1 MIENNKMKIE
11 VWSDVACPFCYI
23 GKRHYESAISKFADA
38 NNIELEWK
46 SFQLDPAIPEDLNGK
61 QSVSAYLSASKGM
74 TLDQVAQM
82 TVGVTEMAKNAG
94 LSLDFEKAVAAN
106 TFNAHRIIQ
115 KAKTKGLGDAIEE
128 AFFKAHFVDGL
139 DVADKEVLMSI
150 GEKTGLSKEEIND
163 ALSNDE
169 YAYMVQQ
176 DIMESRNIGVRGVP
190 FFVFNRKYG
199 ISGAQ
204 PVEVFT
210 NTIEKSYTE
219 WRKDN
224 EVITLEINE
233 GPACTTDGVCD

>member
-82 TVGVTEMAKNAG
+82 TVGVTEMAKNAE

-139 DVADKEVLMSI
+139 DVADKEVLMSL

-163 ALSNDE
+163 ALTNDE

>member
-1 MIENNKMKIE
+1 
-11 VWSDVACPFCYI
+11 
-23 GKRHYESAISKFADA
+23 
-38 NNIELEWK
+38 
-46 SFQLDPAIPEDLNGK
+46 
-61 QSVSAYLSASKGM
+61 
-74 TLDQVAQM
+74 
-82 TVGVTEMAKNAG
+82 
-94 LSLDFEKAVAAN
+94 
-106 TFNAHRIIQ
+106 
-115 KAKTKGLGDAIEE
+115 
-128 AFFKAHFVDGL
+128 
-139 DVADKEVLMSI
+139 
-150 GEKTGLSKEEIND
+150 EKTGLSKEEIND